1 MRSKQLLR
9 QCRQDIRELV
19 NMMDRQAFL
28 RGTLLPAA
36 IRAKEVDVQTS
47 GAGDRMSEVVPKI
60 VELDRKIDEHLNALI
75 KAQLRVEAMIDAV
88 DDARYRALLRWY
100 YLSYPPLSWRQVADK
115 MGYSEITVKRMHG
128 YALLKVPDSEDDT
141 E

>member
-1 MRSKQLLR
+1 MTPKEKLR

-36 IRAKEVDVQTS
+36 IRSREVDVQTS
-47 GAGDRMSEVVPKI
+47 GAGDRMSEIVPKI
-60 VELDRKIDEHLNALI
+60 VELDRKIDDHIQTLI
-75 KAQLRVEAMIDAV
+75 EEQIQVEAMIDAV

-100 YLSYPPLSWRQVADK
+100 YLSYPPLSWRQVADR
-115 MGYSEITVKRMHG
+115 MGYSEVTVKRMHG
-128 YALLKVPDSEDDT
+128 YALLKVDT
-141 E
+141 Q

>member
-1 MRSKQLLR
+1 MLR

-60 VELDRKIDEHLNALI
+60 VELDRKIDE
-75 KAQLRVEAMIDAV
+75 
-88 DDARYRALLRWY
+88 
-100 YLSYPPLSWRQVADK
+100 P
-115 MGYSEITVKRMHG
+115 KR
-128 YALLKVPDSEDDT
+128 
-141 E
+141 

>member
-1 MRSKQLLR
+1 MTPKEKLR

-36 IRAKEVDVQTS
+36 IRSREVDVQTS
-47 GAGDRMSEVVPKI
+47 GAGDRMSEIVPKI
-60 VELDRKIDEHLNALI
+60 VELDRKIDDHIQALI
-75 KAQLRVEAMIDAV
+75 EEQIQVEAMIDAV

-100 YLSYPPLSWRQVADK
+100 YLSYPPLSWRQVADR
-115 MGYSEITVKRMHG
+115 MGYSEVTVKRMHG
-128 YALLKVPDSEDDT
+128 YALLKVDT
-141 E
+141 Q